1 MSLQFSALAMRVW
14 SGCKVWTAEWAQL
27 DFFFT
32 MLSVTD
38 GEARASD
45 LNEITK
51 DLRKENI
58 TFSVYCIL

>member
-1 MSLQFSALAMRVW
+1 MDCRMGTVGL
-14 SGCKVWTAEWAQL
+14 
-27 DFFFT
+27 FFT

-51 DLRKENI
+51 DLSKRKHY
-58 TFSVYCIL
+58 FFCYCIL